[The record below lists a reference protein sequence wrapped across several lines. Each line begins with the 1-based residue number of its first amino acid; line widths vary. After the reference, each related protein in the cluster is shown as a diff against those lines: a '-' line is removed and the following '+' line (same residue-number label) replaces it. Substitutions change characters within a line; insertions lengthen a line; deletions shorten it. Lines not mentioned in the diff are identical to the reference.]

1 MNNIYQSQVVFVS
14 GASRGLGK
22 HLAMQLVERG
32 AHKIYATA
40 RDQHSLRDLV
50 EISGGKIIP
59 LTMELSDRQSVEA
72 AVSAARD
79 ASIIINN
86 AGILHFG
93 NVLTMPMEKINQDME
108 VNHFGTLRVIREF
121 YPHLKQHNAARIV
134 NILSIVSLASKAGI
148 GGYATSK
155 SAAYSATQAVRGTML
170 KENIKVHAAFPGGM
184 DTEMLA
190 AVTTEDKDDPN
201 IIATEILDQVAD
213 DIMDIF
219 PGHGKEVGELW
230 KSNPRQLQYQFTGA

>member
-1 MNNIYQSQVVFVS
+1 
-14 GASRGLGK
+14 
-22 HLAMQLVERG
+22 
-32 AHKIYATA
+32 
-40 RDQHSLRDLV
+40 
-50 EISGGKIIP
+50 
-59 LTMELSDRQSVEA
+59 
-72 AVSAARD
+72 
-79 ASIIINN
+79 
-86 AGILHFG
+86 
-93 NVLTMPMEKINQDME
+93 
-108 VNHFGTLRVIREF
+108 
-121 YPHLKQHNAARIV
+121 
-134 NILSIVSLASKAGI
+134 
-148 GGYATSK
+148 
-155 SAAYSATQAVRGTML
+155 ML